1 MTIKELVE
9 ALSKFD
15 SDTPVVIRGYEAGYN
30 DVSIVEL
37 YTMQLNVNEKHHYY
51 GAHDCVKGLI
61 VPDKPMTDVICLGG
75 FNPICDEP
83 ALSYR

>member
-1 MTIKELVE
+1 VTIKELIE
-9 ALSKFD
+9 TLSKFD
-15 SDTPVVIRGYEAGYN
+15 PDTPVVIRGYEGGYN
-30 DVSIVEL
+30 DVSIVQTL
-37 YTMQLNVNEKHHYY
+37 TMQLNVNEKHHHY

-61 VPDKPMTDVICLGG
+61 VPDKPMTDVIYLGD

>member
-9 ALSKFD
+9 TLSKFD
-15 SDTPVVIRGYEAGYN
+15 SDTPVVIRGYEDGYN
-30 DVSIVEL
+30 DVSIVRL
-37 YTMQLNVNEKHHYY
+37 QTMQLNVNERHHYY
-51 GAHDCVKGLI
+51 GAHDCVEGLI
-61 VPDKPMTDVICLGG
+61 VPGKPMTEVIYLGG

>member
-1 MTIKELVE
+1 MTIKELIE
-9 ALSKFD
+9 TLSKFD
-15 SDTPVVIRGYEAGYN
+15 PDTPVVIRGYEDGYN
-30 DVSIVEL
+30 DVSIVRPK
-37 YTMQLNVNEKHHYY
+37 TMQLNVNEKHHYY

-61 VPDKPMTDVICLGG
+61 VPDKPMTDVIYLGG